1 MLIVLSLSCQR
12 KALRCDGLRKSPWC
26 DKPQRRLYGGQ
37 RLSGQL
43 VRWASRGACTAECLW
58 WAVCQV
64 EHCRLAHPAAKVA
77 VSGVCVHQKAVWH
90 PAKTDAPP
98 GCGERDLR
106 YGCRIVRLGDSRERK
121 KRPHL
126 VKKLNHKSIKEGIQ
140 MKQNRIFD
148 QNSSQKARS
157 WHYNMDTNRA
167 EAQFADGSAIAIDCL
182 AIEDEYGNTPAQRA
196 ELDWL
201 LYNKPLECVQL
212 VLSGEIEHYLSLGC
226 DHGKLKD

>member
-77 VSGVCVHQKAVWH
+77 VSGVCVHQKAIWC
-90 PAKTDAPP
+90 PAKADAPP
-98 GCGERDLR
+98 GCGEHCEQLR
-106 YGCRIVRLGDSRERK
+106 RRTRRRTDFPVGLPTGAV
-121 KRPHL
+121 
-126 VKKLNHKSIKEGIQ
+126 
-140 MKQNRIFD
+140 
-148 QNSSQKARS
+148 QKAL
-157 WHYNMDTNRA
+157 
-167 EAQFADGSAIAIDCL
+167 FAAL
-182 AIEDEYGNTPAQRA
+182 AFQYG
-196 ELDWL
+196 
-201 LYNKPLECVQL
+201 
-212 VLSGEIEHYLSLGC
+212 
-226 DHGKLKD
+226 GKRHPRGGRPSQTVN

>member
-1 MLIVLSLSCQR
+1 MLIVLSACGQRETLSRGSLR
-12 KALRCDGLRKSPWC
+12 KGSRCDQSTGWL
-26 DKPQRRLYGGQ
+26 LGGQ
-37 RLSGQL
+37 RLSRQL
-43 VRWASRGACTAECLW
+43 VHRASGRTGSTQCLRCQ
-58 WAVCQV
+58 VRQV
-64 EHCRLAHPAAKVA
+64 EHRRPAHPAAKVA

-90 PAKTDAPP
+90 PAKTHAPP
-98 GCGERDLR
+98 GRRQHCEQLR
-106 YGCRIVRLGDSRERK
+106 CRTVRLGDLRERK